1 VRVTNQMQA
10 AFVTRS
16 MQANLARMAE
26 LQEQGTSGRK
36 LVRDSSDPS
45 AAADA
50 LSVRNQLATEKQY
63 LRNIENG
70 DGWLSTLDSALATV
84 TDVVQRVR
92 DLVMQGASDTASP
105 DAREAIAVELEELR
119 SELLRQSNTTFLGRS
134 VFAGTSDEGV
144 AFRDDY
150 TFTGTPGSS
159 VERRV
164 GADSTVRV
172 DVEGTAVF
180 GEGPGSVF
188 ALLDTV
194 VTELRAGTNVSAH
207 LGTVDARLSAVLTQH
222 TTVGARQNQLERA
235 TASNADARLGLET
248 QRAGIE
254 DADLAEI
261 AIDLQLKQVA
271 YQATLSI
278 GSNILQPSLLDY
290 LR

>member
-36 LVRDSSDPS
+36 LVRASSDPS

-194 VTELRAGTNVSAH
+194 VTELRAGTNVGAH

>member
-1 VRVTNQMQA
+1 MRITNQMQA
-10 AFVTRS
+10 SFVTRS

-36 LVRDSSDPS
+36 LVRASSDPS
-45 AAADA
+45 AAANA

-63 LRNIENG
+63 QRNIENG
-70 DGWLSTLDSALATV
+70 DGWLSTLDSALTSV

-105 DAREAIAVELEELR
+105 DAREAIAVELDELR

-150 TFTGTPGSS
+150 TFTGVPGSS
-159 VERRV
+159 VERRI
-164 GADSTVRV
+164 GADSTVQV
-172 DVEGTAVF
+172 DVDGAAVF
-180 GEGPGSVF
+180 GTGTGSVF

-194 VTELRAGTNVSAH
+194 VADLRAGTNVSSH
-207 LGTVDARLSAVLTQH
+207 LGAVDARLSSVLTQH
-222 TTVGARQNQLERA
+222 TAVGARQNQLERA
-235 TASNADARLGLET
+235 TDTNADSQLALTT

-278 GSNILQPSLLDY
+278 GSNLLQPTLMDY

>member
-1 VRVTNQMQA
+1 VRITNQMQA
-10 AFVTRS
+10 SFVTRS

-36 LVRDSSDPS
+36 LVRASSDPS

-50 LSVRNQLATEKQY
+50 LSVRNQLAMEKQY
-63 LRNIENG
+63 QRNIENG
-70 DGWLSTLDSALATV
+70 DGWLSTLDSALKSV

-92 DLVMQGASDTASP
+92 DLVMQAASDTASP
-105 DAREAIAVELEELR
+105 DAREAIAVELDELR
-119 SELLRQSNTTFLGRS
+119 SELLRQSNTTYLGRN
-134 VFAGTSDEGV
+134 VFAGTSDDGV

-150 TFTGTPGSS
+150 TFTGVPGSS
-159 VERRV
+159 VERRI
-164 GADSTVRV
+164 GDDSTVQV
-172 DVEGTAVF
+172 DIDGAAVF
-180 GEGPGSVF
+180 GTGAGSVF

-194 VTELRAGTNVSAH
+194 VADLRGGTNVRSH
-207 LGTVDARLSAVLTQH
+207 LGAVDSRLSAVLTQH

-235 TASNADARLGLET
+235 TDTNANSQLALKT

-254 DADLAEI
+254 DADIAEI

-278 GSNILQPSLLDY
+278 GSNLLQPTLMDY

>member
-1 VRVTNQMQA
+1 VRITNQMQA
-10 AFVTRS
+10 SFVTRS

-36 LVRDSSDPS
+36 LLRASSDPA

-50 LSVRNQLATEKQY
+50 LSVRNQLSTEKQY
-63 LRNIENG
+63 QRNIENG
-70 DGWLSTLDSALATV
+70 DGWLSTLDSALRTV

-92 DLVMQGASDTASP
+92 DLVMQGSSDTTSP
-105 DAREAIAVELEELR
+105 DGREAIAVELEEIR

-134 VFAGTSDEGV
+134 VFAGTSDAGV

-159 VERRV
+159 VERRI
-164 GADSTVRV
+164 GADSTVQV
-172 DVEGTAVF
+172 DIDGSAVF
-180 GEGPGSVF
+180 GAGAGSIF

-194 VTELRAGTNVSAH
+194 VADLRAGTNVRPH
-207 LGTVDARLSAVLTQH
+207 LGAVDERLSAVLTQH
-222 TTVGARQNQLERA
+222 TVVGARQNQLERA
-235 TASNADARLGLET
+235 TDTNADARLALET

-254 DADLAEI
+254 DSDLAEI

-278 GSNILQPSLLDY
+278 GSNILQPTLMDY

>member
-1 VRVTNQMQA
+1 MRITNQMQA
-10 AFVTRS
+10 SFVTRS

-36 LVRDSSDPS
+36 LVRASSDPS

-63 LRNIENG
+63 QRNIENG
-70 DGWLSTLDSALATV
+70 DGWLSTLDSALGSV

-105 DAREAIAVELEELR
+105 DAREAIAVELDELR
-119 SELLRQSNTTFLGRS
+119 SELLRQSNTTYLGRN

-150 TFTGTPGSS
+150 SFTGVPGSS
-159 VERRV
+159 VERRI
-164 GADSTVRV
+164 GADSTVQV
-172 DVEGTAVF
+172 DIDGAAVF
-180 GEGPGSVF
+180 GAGAGSVF

-194 VTELRAGTNVSAH
+194 VADLRAGTNVRSH
-207 LGTVDARLSAVLTQH
+207 LGAVDSRLSAVLTQH

-235 TASNADARLGLET
+235 TDTNADSQLALKT

-254 DADLAEI
+254 DADIAEI

-278 GSNILQPSLLDY
+278 GSNLLQPTLMDY

>member
-1 VRVTNQMQA
+1 VRITNQMQA
-10 AFVTRS
+10 SFVTRS

-36 LVRDSSDPS
+36 LIRASTDPS

-119 SELLRQSNTTFLGRS
+119 SELMRQSNTTFLGRS

-172 DVEGTAVF
+172 DVEGSAVF
-180 GEGPGSVF
+180 GEGPGSIF

-194 VTELRAGTNVSAH
+194 VTDLRAGTNTGSH
-207 LGTVDARLSAVLTQH
+207 LGAVDARMSAVLTQH
-222 TTVGARQNQLERA
+222 TAVGARQNQLERA
-235 TASNADARLGLET
+235 TDTNADARLGLET

-278 GSNILQPSLLDY
+278 GSNILQPTLLDY

>member
-1 VRVTNQMQA
+1 MRITNQMQA
-10 AFVTRS
+10 SFVTRS

-36 LVRDSSDPS
+36 LVRASSDPS

-63 LRNIENG
+63 QRNIENG
-70 DGWLSTLDSALATV
+70 DGWLSTLDSALRSV

-105 DAREAIAVELEELR
+105 DAREAIAVELDELR

-150 TFTGTPGSS
+150 TFTGVPGST
-159 VERRV
+159 VERRI
-164 GADSTVRV
+164 GADSTVQV
-172 DVEGTAVF
+172 DVDGAAVF
-180 GEGPGSVF
+180 GTGPGSVF

-194 VTELRAGTNVSAH
+194 VTDLRAGTNVRSH
-207 LGTVDARLSAVLTQH
+207 LGAVDSRLSAVLTQH
-222 TTVGARQNQLERA
+222 TGVGARQNQLERA
-235 TASNADARLGLET
+235 TDTNADSQLALKT
-248 QRAGIE
+248 QRAGLE
-254 DADLAEI
+254 DADIAEI

-278 GSNILQPSLLDY
+278 GSNLLQPTLMDY

>member
-1 VRVTNQMQA
+1 MQA
-10 AFVTRS
+10 SFVTRS

-36 LVRDSSDPS
+36 LVRASSDPS
-45 AAADA
+45 AAANA

-63 LRNIENG
+63 QRNIENG
-70 DGWLSTLDSALATV
+70 DGWLSTLDSALTSV

-105 DAREAIAVELEELR
+105 DAREAIAVELDELR

-150 TFTGTPGSS
+150 TFTGVPGSS
-159 VERRV
+159 VERRI
-164 GADSTVRV
+164 GADSTVQV
-172 DVEGTAVF
+172 DVDGAAVF
-180 GEGPGSVF
+180 GTGTGSVF

-194 VTELRAGTNVSAH
+194 VADLRAGTNVSSH
-207 LGTVDARLSAVLTQH
+207 LGAVDARLSSVLTQH
-222 TTVGARQNQLERA
+222 TAVGARQNQLERA
-235 TASNADARLGLET
+235 TDTNADSQLALTT

-278 GSNILQPSLLDY
+278 GSNLLQPTLMDY